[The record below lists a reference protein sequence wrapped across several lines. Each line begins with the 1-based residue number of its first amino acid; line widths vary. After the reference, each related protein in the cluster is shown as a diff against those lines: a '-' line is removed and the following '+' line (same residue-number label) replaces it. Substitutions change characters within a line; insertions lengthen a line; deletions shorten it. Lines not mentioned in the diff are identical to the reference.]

1 LKKLTRGL
9 HGLFTRNDTGGI
21 AGLKAEIWKL
31 REIRKELEIVECP
44 PPHVLGKK
52 YIKHRGHRHDNVEEI
67 FYVTTAGHT

>member
-1 LKKLTRGL
+1 MKKLTRGL

-44 PPHVLGKK
+44 PPPCFG
-52 YIKHRGHRHDNVEEI
+52 EEV
-67 FYVTTAGHT
+67 Y